1 MAIVILPLIIVT
13 SYEYVKI
20 RKPISAVFK
29 TLSRPFKKKVENKI
43 PREWIVMKSSI
54 NHHLSIAPY

>member
-29 TLSRPFKKKVENKI
+29 TLSRPFKKNGWEQDS
-43 PREWIVMKSSI
+43 PLMDCD
-54 NHHLSIAPY
+54 